1 MDAKLTWQ
9 GSLKFIGTADSGFS
23 VVLDT
28 DEAVGGT
35 DTGFRPMEFMAMG
48 LAGCTAMDVMSIMK
62 KKRQDVTD
70 FVVKV
75 HADQAPNHPKAFTK
89 AVIEYFV
96 TGHGIDEA
104 AVVRSIELSAVRY
117 CPAQAMLNKVIP
129 IQLKYYIYEDK
140 GDQDPELV
148 TTGEYVPPQPDKES

>member
-1 MDAKLTWQ
+1 MNAELTWQ
-9 GSLKFIGTADSGFS
+9 GNLKFIGTADSGFS

-35 DTGFRPMEFMAMG
+35 DTGFRPMEFIAMG

-75 HADQAPNHPKAFTK
+75 HADQAPHHPKAFTN
-89 AVIEYFV
+89 ATIEYFV

-104 AVVRSIELSAVRY
+104 AVVRSIELSAIRY

-129 IQLKYYIYEDK
+129 IRLKYYIYEDK
-140 GDQDPELV
+140 GDGKAELV
-148 TTGEYVPPQPDKES
+148 TEGEYVPPQPEKNA